1 MAASKPLIVTSPSI
15 ATGTPFSNL
24 TEYSNT
30 SPASVAVIEPDDKSV
45 TGLPASAASSTV
57 LITTEEES
65 LTPVS
70 VIVPVLSLSLP
81 RLITVL
87 PFISE
92 ATSTLDTPPAA
103 KSAGDPDAPDE
114 PAPRR
119 TITSDAGSKL
129 AIVTL
134 PSRLERT
141 EEPFELN
148 VTS

>member
-30 SPASVAVIEPDDKSV
+30 SPASVAVTEPVDKSV

-81 RLITVL
+81 KVITVL
-87 PFISE
+87 PFISD
-92 ATSTLDTPPAA
+92 ATSTLDVPPAE
-103 KSAGDPDAPDE
+103 KSVGDPAAPAE

-119 TITSDAGSKL
+119 TITSEAGSKCYGKCT
-129 AIVTL
+129 AANNDNM
-134 PSRLERT
+134 
-141 EEPFELN
+141 FHYK
-148 VTS
+148 